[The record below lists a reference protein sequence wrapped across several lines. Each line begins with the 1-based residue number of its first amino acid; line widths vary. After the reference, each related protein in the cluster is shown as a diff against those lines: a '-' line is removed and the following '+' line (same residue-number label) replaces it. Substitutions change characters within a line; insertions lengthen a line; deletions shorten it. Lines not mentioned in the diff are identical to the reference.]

1 MFVQA
6 NPDKRIPHE
15 SLARQVTTLV
25 HGGID
30 YSVYIFNYCILI
42 IMPTFLEEGL
52 QEALVAT
59 SALYDNSIETLSTLS
74 VNDILKI
81 FNGATVVELMLEPGL
96 TVLKMAM
103 NAKCF
108 LTDSNILNLL
118 FEINL
123 K

>member
-1 MFVQA
+1 M
-6 NPDKRIPHE
+6 
-15 SLARQVTTLV
+15 
-25 HGGID
+25 
-30 YSVYIFNYCILI
+30 
-42 IMPTFLEEGL
+42 FLEAGL

-103 NAKCF
+103 KAKCF
-108 LTDSNILNLL
+108 LTESNILN
-118 FEINL
+118 
-123 K
+123 